1 MNKNEISQAPRLRL
15 VVVMLEQ
22 PLSIVLRASS
32 QLPTG
37 LAPAGPL
44 RDRQDEKRQALEK
57 ATAKALASVGT
68 LQTYDRVAMQKGAAT
83 ALNLSINDQKVL
95 SVVPRLSGNLAE
107 STSARKARLAA
118 MKLWHKGKA
127 TTPTPMALTPQ
138 LAEGTRYIRRGEFE
152 LMPVSYRPYDSFEL
166 LAIVRQVQNKDIKW
180 A

>member
-44 RDRQDEKRQALEK
+44 RDRQAEKRRALEK

-68 LQTYDRVAMQKGAAT
+68 LQTYDRVALPKGAAT
-83 ALNLSINDQKVL
+83 ALYLSINDQKVL
-95 SVVPRLSGNLAE
+95 SVVPRLAGNLAE
-107 STSARKARLAA
+107 SASARGRHSAVGEGWVRSLRYRQPVTSQQPAA
-118 MKLWHKGKA
+118 
-127 TTPTPMALTPQ
+127 
-138 LAEGTRYIRRGEFE
+138 
-152 LMPVSYRPYDSFEL
+152 SS
-166 LAIVRQVQNKDIKW
+166 
-180 A
+180 